1 MGTGTKPRS
10 RSSSASKTSLASYPA
25 LDVRFGSAPDV
36 ERLQDLLH
44 AELDTFQPLAI
55 HEDEA
60 ADGWRVFFPTPRLRD
75 DARTALAAA
84 LGDRLSLSP
93 IDVEDEGWA
102 RRSQASLGAVHVGR
116 ITVAPPWD
124 VPTDREPEKT
134 RDSGFGIRDS
144 KDAEVRLAGSASPES
159 RVPSPDRILI
169 TIEPSMGFG
178 TGHHETTRLC
188 LELMQQLDFGGARVI
203 DVGTGSG
210 ILALAAWK
218 LGAARVTAVDCDPDA
233 LQNAR
238 DNIAR
243 NRGGGIIQ
251 VLEAD
256 LSVLTADRVE
266 IVLANLTA
274 AVLQRHAAA
283 LWGLVAREGT
293 LVVSG
298 FSPDEIDGVAGA
310 FGLVPRRVEREGDW
324 AAAMF

>member
-1 MGTGTKPRS
+1 
-10 RSSSASKTSLASYPA
+10 LASYPA

-124 VPTDREPEKT
+124 VPTDR
-134 RDSGFGIRDS
+134 DSGFGARDS
-144 KDAEVRLAGSASPES
+144 KDAEVRLAGCASPES
-159 RVPSPDRILI
+159 QVPDPDRILI

-243 NRGGGIIQ
+243 NRGGGTIQ
-251 VLEAD
+251 VVEAD

-274 AVLQRHAAA
+274 AVLQRHAAT

-298 FSPDEIDGVAGA
+298 FSPGEIDGVAGA

>member
-25 LDVRFGSAPDV
+25 LDVRFDSAPDV
-36 ERLQDLLH
+36 ERLQELLH

-55 HEDEA
+55 HEDETS
-60 ADGWRVFFPTPRLRD
+60 DGWRVFFPTLRQRD
-75 DARTALAAA
+75 DARTALATA

-102 RRSQASLGAVHVGR
+102 RRSQASLGAVHVRR

-124 VPTDREPEKT
+124 VPTDR
-134 RDSGFGIRDS
+134 DSGIGIRDS
-144 KDAEVRLAGSASPES
+144 NNTEVRLAGSASPES
-159 RVPSPDRILI
+159 QVPDPDRILI
-169 TIEPSMGFG
+169 IIEPSMGFG

-243 NRGGGIIQ
+243 NRGSGIIQ

-256 LSVLTADRVE
+256 LSALTADPVD

-283 LWGLVAREGT
+283 LRGLVAREGT